1 MADEWVKLR
10 AGLEHRLEAAMIAD
24 RVGITV
30 SETVFR
36 LYQLASWFSTH
47 GHYGKLEGEPW
58 LIDAFL
64 KTPGFAAELLRVKWL
79 VVHDN
84 GVLTLRYFCTTSTA
98 RKSIGR
104 KMRAKI
110 LSAGV
115 CVACGQSDPQLE
127 IDHKTPISRGG
138 SCKEDNL
145 QALCIECNRRKG
157 RKTMEEFLG

>member
-1 MADEWVKLR
+1 MVGEWVKVR
-10 AGLEHRLEAAMIAD
+10 AGLEQRLEAAMIAE

-36 LYQLASWFSTH
+36 LYQLASWFAAH

-64 KTPGFAAELLRVKWL
+64 KTPGFAAELLQVKWL
-79 VVHDN
+79 TVHDN
-84 GVLTLRYFCTTSTA
+84 GVLTLRYFCTTSGT

-104 KMRAKI
+104 KLREKI
-110 LSAGV
+110 LARGV
-115 CVACGQSDPQLE
+115 CAACGQAASQFE

-145 QALCIECNRRKG
+145 QALCVECNRRKG
-157 RKTMEEFLG
+157 RKTMEEFHG